1 MFALL
6 HTIITI
12 TISGWSSG
20 CAWNMR
26 SRLLFMQTPSQYA
39 HMRQSIKT
47 HTSRFNVY
55 FLLFV
60 FQVVHRH
67 VESEWKH
74 WMWPNGVRT
83 IFDHKFEIGTLFDTQ
98 RMEMP
103 AYGLVTFFSASRIHL
118 RVEATQWL
126 AWWKTEIYI
135 VTFSHAAERCRIILS
150 TEINMPWGPP
160 AIFFWC
166 FFPCRSAVCFAR
178 MSSLNPAGEFG
189 VFFCCTSFIA
199 VCLQIE
205 HGNAWSAID
214 KQRCRFTTRIQSQ
227 RVFVRFLIFFLPLS
241 RLFPFSLQSSVP
253 FGSLCGDEDRE
264 KKNASREHRQ
274 STSSVM

>member
-26 SRLLFMQTPSQYA
+26 SRLLFMQTQSQYA

-103 AYGLVTFFSASRIHL
+103 AYGLVTFFSSS
-118 RVEATQWL
+118 VFEWL
-126 AWWKTEIYI
+126 ARWKWNLHCSK
-135 VTFSHAAERCRIILS
+135 FRCER
-150 TEINMPWGPP
+150 T
-160 AIFFWC
+160 
-166 FFPCRSAVCFAR
+166 
-178 MSSLNPAGEFG
+178 
-189 VFFCCTSFIA
+189 
-199 VCLQIE
+199 
-205 HGNAWSAID
+205 
-214 KQRCRFTTRIQSQ
+214 
-227 RVFVRFLIFFLPLS
+227 LPHNFY
-241 RLFPFSLQSSVP
+241 RN
-253 FGSLCGDEDRE
+253 R
-264 KKNASREHRQ
+264 N
-274 STSSVM
+274 